1 MNLGRYLGLLVL
13 IISLYILWQIR
24 QLLLLVFTAIVLA
37 TALNQLVKQLQQWKL
52 KRSWAIWLS
61 VGILLIILI
70 VFFLLIVPPFIQQFE
85 RLTELLPS
93 SIVEIEEL
101 LERLTGFLPE
111 QPWLDFSEI
120 NDLFEQTQPFIDRF
134 LGQSIELFFTSIN
147 TVLQLIL
154 VLVLTLMFLINPAPY
169 QYLFTRFFPSFY
181 RQRVSQIVARCETA
195 LGSWTTGIL
204 IEMVFIAALSGIGLW
219 ILQVPLALAHAVI
232 AGLLNFIPN
241 VGPTLSVV
249 LPMAIALLDAPWKA
263 GAVLILYL
271 IIQQIESYWLT
282 PTIMAKQVSLLP
294 AITLIAQLVF
304 ASLFGALGLLIALP
318 LTIVVGTWIE
328 EILFKDVL
336 DNWKGSPKKAT
347 LKI

>member
-1 MNLGRYLGLLVL
+1 MNLGRYIGLLAL

-24 QLLLLVFTAIVLA
+24 QLLLLAFTAIVLA

-52 KRSWAIWLS
+52 RRSLAIWLS
-61 VGILLIILI
+61 VATLLIILL
-70 VFFLLIVPPFIQQFE
+70 VFFLLILPPFVQQFE
-85 RLTELLPS
+85 RLIELLPS
-93 SIVEIEEL
+93 SITEIEEI
-101 LERLTGFLPE
+101 LERLIGFLPE
-111 QPWLDFSEI
+111 QPWLDFTEI
-120 NDLFEQTQPFIDRF
+120 DNLFEQIQPLIERF
-134 LGQSIELFFTSIN
+134 LNQSLNIFLTSIN
-147 TVLQLIL
+147 TVLQLVL
-154 VLVLTLMFLINPAPY
+154 VLVLTLMLLINPRPY
-169 QYLFTRFFPSFY
+169 LHLFIRLFPSFY
-181 RQRVSQIVARCETA
+181 RQRVSEIIGRCEIA
-195 LGSWTTGIL
+195 LGSWTIGIL
-204 IEMVFIAALSGIGLW
+204 IEMVFIAVLSGIGLW

-271 IIQQIESYWLT
+271 VIQQIESYWLT

-294 AITLIAQLVF
+294 AITLISQLVF

-336 DNWKGSPKKAT
+336 DKWKKSSQKK
-347 LKI
+347 LV

>member
-1 MNLGRYLGLLVL
+1 MNLGRYFGLVAL

-37 TALNQLVKQLQQWKL
+37 TALNQLVKKIQHWKL
-52 KRSWAIWLS
+52 QRPSAIWLS
-61 VGILLIILI
+61 IVILLVVLTI
-70 VFFLLIVPPFIQQFE
+70 FFLLIIPPFSQQFQ
-85 RLTELLPS
+85 LLLELLPS
-93 SIVEIEEL
+93 SIAEVEEFVEGAID
-101 LERLTGFLPE
+101 FLPG
-111 QPWLDFSEI
+111 QPWLDFTEI
-120 NDLFEQTQPFIDRF
+120 DDLFQQIQPFIDRL
-134 LGQSIELFFTSIN
+134 LGESFRLFFTSIN
-147 TVLQLIL
+147 TLLQLIF
-154 VLVLTLMFLINPAPY
+154 VLVLTLMFLGNPAPY
-169 QYLFTRFFPSFY
+169 QYLFIRLFPSFY
-181 RQRVSQIVARCETA
+181 RQRVREIMARCEAA
-195 LGSWTTGIL
+195 LGSWTRGVL

-263 GAVLILYL
+263 GAVLILY
-271 IIQQIESYWLT
+271 IVIQQIEGYWLT

-294 AITLIAQLVF
+294 AITLTAQIVF

-328 EILFKDVL
+328 EVLFKDVL
-336 DNWKGSPKKAT
+336 DKWQKSLVQTNA
-347 LKI
+347 